1 MRHYVAHFL
10 INVYFCSGK
19 NSINQLNSTTMKKF
33 TFALMALLAF
43 TFSLKAQQFVSTDPT
58 NRNVIIEEF
67 TGRGCG
73 YCPDGHRIANELM
86 AAHPGRLW
94 AVNIHAGGYAQ
105 TSYPNMITQDGN
117 TIHGGFN
124 ISGYP
129 TGVVNRTTAAGQDR
143 GQWAN
148 TANNQLNQVS
158 ECNIGGMA
166 VVNPETRVATIT
178 VEVYYTGN
186 SSVDQN
192 FLTVAMLQD
201 SILGSQSDYGNFNP
215 TQWIGNQ
222 YVHTHILRDVISQSA
237 WGDPISP
244 TTQGTLITQTYEY
257 LIPEVIGS
265 PNGVD
270 VDLNNIH
277 FLAWVAERQQG
288 NAYRPILTGCALDM
302 VQGVDAPVY
311 PTIKGISQVGGSTCT
326 HTKDI
331 ELNVQNIGTDVLT
344 SMTFEVEFEGETQTI
359 NWEGEL
365 PQYGVEKIGATL
377 EVPFGTYPVHV
388 TLTEANGE
396 PMDKQAT
403 GSVTCIEWAEVEIEG
418 EEEELT
424 LELMQD
430 KFGNHITWEFTTPDG
445 TVLASGG
452 PYTMLAS
459 GTGTQLHIEHVTVP
473 ADECALFTI
482 RDQQGNGIC
491 CSFGHGYYI
500 VKDSQGNVLFGDVDD
515 GEFGE
520 SASYLVSV
528 RGPQANVSVGETE
541 VSNIDYT
548 HADFISSLEYD
559 GYPDQVGFECR
570 KVTSSTPMIIPGIL
584 NEFQRILG
592 STDELEHTSIYMVKA
607 FAIVNGQ
614 TFYGPET
621 TFQTWTEGVNEL
633 ESSLKLY
640 PNPTSGVLNIQGEG
654 MSSIEVYNTVGQRV
668 MTQEVVNGNTAQ
680 VNTESLNNGMY
691 FIRIKANDGNVLN
704 RTFSVAR

>member
-1 MRHYVAHFL
+1 
-10 INVYFCSGK
+10 
-19 NSINQLNSTTMKKF
+19 MKKF

-43 TFSLKAQQFVSTDPT
+43 TFSLKAQQYVSTEPA

-73 YCPDGHRIANELM
+73 YCTDGHRIANELM
-86 AAHPGRLW
+86 AANPGRLW
-94 AVNIHAGGYAQ
+94 AINIHAGGYAQ
-105 TSYPNMITQDGN
+105 TSYPNMITPDGN
-117 TIHGGFN
+117 TIHGGFQ

-129 TGVVNRTTAAGQDR
+129 TGVVNRTTAAGQSR
-143 GQWAN
+143 SAWAGI
-148 TANNQLNQVS
+148 ANQQLSQVS
-158 ECNIGGMA
+158 ECNIAGMA

-186 SSVDQN
+186 SSADEN

-201 SILGSQSDYGNFNP
+201 SILGSQADYGNYNP
-215 TQWIGNQ
+215 TQWLNGQ

-277 FLAWVAERQQG
+277 FLAWVSERQQG
-288 NAYRPILTGCALDM
+288 SAYRPILTGCALEM
-302 VQGVDAPVY
+302 VQGVDAPIY
-311 PTIKGISQVGGSTCT
+311 PTIKGISQAGGATCT

-331 ELNVQNIGTDVLT
+331 EVNVQNIGTDVLT
-344 SMTFEVEFEGETQTI
+344 SMTFEVVFEGETKTI

-365 PQYGVEKIGATL
+365 QQYGVEKIATTL
-377 EVPFGTYPVHV
+377 DVPFGTYPVQV
-388 TLTEANGE
+388 NLTEANGE
-396 PMDKQAT
+396 PMDKHAT

-459 GTGTQLHIEHVTVP
+459 GTGTQLHVEHVTVP
-473 ADECALFTI
+473 ANECVQFTI
-482 RDQQGNGIC
+482 YDQMGNGIC

-500 VKDSQGNVLFGDVDD
+500 VKDSQGNVLFGDEDD

-520 SASYLVSV
+520 AASQLISV
-528 RGPQANVSVGETE
+528 AGAVQVDITQTEVANV
-541 VSNIDYT
+541 DYN
-548 HADFISSLEYD
+548 HADFMAHMECNV
-559 GYPDQVGFECR
+559 YPDEVGFECR
-570 KVTSSTPMIIPGIL
+570 KVTSPEPMIINGVY
-584 NEFQRILG
+584 NEFQNILG
-592 STDELEHTSIYMVKA
+592 YTDDLEMSTIYMVKA
-607 FAIVNGQ
+607 YAVVNGQ
-614 TFYGPET
+614 TYYGPET
-621 TFQTWTEGVNEL
+621 TFQTWMEGVDEL
-633 ESSLKLY
+633 ENSVKLY
-640 PNPTSGVLNIQGEG
+640 PNPTNNILNVEGDG
-654 MSSIEVYNTVGQRV
+654 MSSIEVYNAVGQRV
-668 MTQEVVNGNTAQ
+668 MKQEVNGNKAQ
-680 VNTESLNNGMY
+680 VNTQSLNSGVY
-691 FIRIKANDGNVLN
+691 FIRIVANDGSMVN

>member
-1 MRHYVAHFL
+1 M
-10 INVYFCSGK
+10 
-19 NSINQLNSTTMKKF
+19 
-33 TFALMALLAF
+33 
-43 TFSLKAQQFVSTDPT
+43 
-58 NRNVIIEEF
+58 
-67 TGRGCG
+67 
-73 YCPDGHRIANELM
+73 
-86 AAHPGRLW
+86 
-94 AVNIHAGGYAQ
+94 
-105 TSYPNMITQDGN
+105 
-117 TIHGGFN
+117 
-124 ISGYP
+124 
-129 TGVVNRTTAAGQDR
+129 
-143 GQWAN
+143 
-148 TANNQLNQVS
+148 
-158 ECNIGGMA
+158 
-166 VVNPETRVATIT
+166 VNPETRVATIT

-201 SILGSQSDYGNFNP
+201 SILGAQSDYGNYNP
-215 TQWIGNQ
+215 GQWIGNQ
-222 YVHTHILRDVISQSA
+222 YVHMHTLRDIISDNI
-237 WGDPISP
+237 WGDPVAP
-244 TTQGTLITQTYEY
+244 TTQGSLVTMSYVYE
-257 LIPEVIGS
+257 IPETIGS
-265 PNGVD
+265 PNGVV

-277 FLAWVAERQQG
+277 FLAFVSERFQG
-288 NAYRPILTGCALDM
+288 TPTRPILNACQLEM
-302 VQGVDAPVY
+302 VQGVDAPIY
-311 PTIKGISQVGGSTCT
+311 PTIKGISQVGGATCT

-344 SMTFEVEFEGETQTI
+344 SMTFEVEFEGETKTL

-365 PQYGVEKIGATL
+365 PQYGVEKIGTSL
-377 EVPFGTYPVHV
+377 DVPFGTYPVHV

-403 GSVTCIEWAEVEIEG
+403 GSVSCIEWAEVEIEG

-430 KFGNHITWEFTTPDG
+430 KFGNHITWDFTTPDG

-520 SASYLVSV
+520 SASHLISV

-548 HADFISSLEYD
+548 HADFISSLEYA
-559 GYPDQVGFECR
+559 GYPDAVGFECR
-570 KVTSSTPMIIPGIL
+570 KVTSPTPMIIPAIL
-584 NEFQRILG
+584 NEFQMILG
-592 STDELEHTSIYMVKA
+592 STDELEASSIYMVRA
-607 FAIVNGQ
+607 FAIVNGT
-614 TFYGPET
+614 TFYGTET

-640 PNPTSGVLNIQGEG
+640 PNPTSGVLNIHGEG

-668 MTQEVVNGNTAQ
+668 MTQEVNGNEAQ